1 MFYCRSF
8 KIAFENKWTINLS
21 KAKVKW
27 DHLRFGAEIFE
38 ELDLKW
44 GLVGKVNVFLWLINI
59 NYSDLL

>member
-8 KIAFENKWTINLS
+8 KIAFEYKWTINLL

-27 DHLRFGAEIFE
+27 DHLRFGAKIFK

-44 GLVGKVNVFLWLINI
+44 GIVGKVNAFRWLINI